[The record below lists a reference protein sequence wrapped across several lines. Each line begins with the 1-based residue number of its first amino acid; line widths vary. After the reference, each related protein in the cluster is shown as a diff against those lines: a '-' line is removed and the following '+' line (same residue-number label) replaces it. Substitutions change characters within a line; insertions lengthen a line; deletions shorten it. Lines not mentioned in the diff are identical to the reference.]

1 MFNKSLGDTP
11 HLVEWYL
18 LIRPEQ
24 ISWLRFILE
33 GYDGLAILTT
43 MSAKTGLVRLQAPSS
58 GFEATMGLLD
68 SLAVNLTPFHPHESN
83 D

>member
-1 MFNKSLGDTP
+1 MFPGDMP
-11 HLVEWYL
+11 RLVEWYL

-43 MSAKTGLVRLQAPSS
+43 ISAKIGLVRIQALNSS
-58 GFEATMGLLD
+58 FEETMRLLD
-68 SLAVNLTPFHPHESN
+68 SLAAKLTPFCSHESN
-83 D
+83 

>member
-1 MFNKSLGDTP
+1 MTVNRLTGGSP

-43 MSAKTGLVRLQAPSS
+43 MSAKIGLVRLQALGSS
-58 GFEATMGLLD
+58 FEETMCLLD
-68 SLAVNLTPFHPHESN
+68 SLAIGLTPFQSHE
-83 D
+83 

>member
-1 MFNKSLGDTP
+1 MINKSLSVEP
-11 HLVEWYL
+11 YLVEWFL

-43 MSAKTGLVRLQAPSS
+43 ISAKIGLVRLHAFNSS
-58 GFEATMGLLD
+58 FAEAMRLIE
-68 SLAVNLTPFHPHESN
+68 SLSVELTPFYPYKSN
-83 D
+83 

>member
-1 MFNKSLGDTP
+1 MLINRLTNNAP
-11 HLVEWYL
+11 CLVEWYL

-43 MSAKTGLVRLQAPSS
+43 MSAKIGLVRLQAFDSS
-58 GFEATMGLLD
+58 FEETMHLLD
-68 SLAVNLTPFHPHESN
+68 SLATKLTPFGSHE
-83 D
+83 

>member
-1 MFNKSLGDTP
+1 MLFHKLTNDSLC
-11 HLVEWYL
+11 LVEWYL

-43 MSAKTGLVRLQAPSS
+43 ISAKIGLVRLQAFNSS
-58 GFEATMGLLD
+58 FEETMYLID
-68 SLAVNLTPFHPHESN
+68 YLAVELTPFHAHR
-83 D
+83 